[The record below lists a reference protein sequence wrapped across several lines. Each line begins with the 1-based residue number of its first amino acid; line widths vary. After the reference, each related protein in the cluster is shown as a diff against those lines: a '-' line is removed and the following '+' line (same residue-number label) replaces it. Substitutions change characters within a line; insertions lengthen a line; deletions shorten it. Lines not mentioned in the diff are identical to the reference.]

1 MNLTLPLPVRGFMDR
16 FTKAGYEIYVVGG
29 SVRDLILGTPTKDW
43 DFTTNATPE
52 LILQLYP
59 KGFYNNQFG
68 TVGVP
73 HQQLDGSEVVFEV
86 TTYRTESGYDNKRHP
101 SQVEWSSKLEDDLS
115 RRDFTINAIAYD
127 GKTLVDPYG
136 GQQDIKDKLIRAVGD
151 APTRFQEDA
160 LRLMRAVRLSA
171 QLAFDIEPLTKQAI
185 AEHADLI
192 TRISAE
198 RVRDELLRLLGT
210 AFPAQGIYMLRDT
223 GLLTHVLPEVSDC
236 FGVEQVSPGRHHI
249 YDVGTHLVEA
259 LRHCPSPNSI
269 TRLAT
274 LIHDIGKKETFR
286 KNSKTGLIT
295 FYNHEVVGARQAQ
308 EIAKRL
314 KLSNKDRD
322 KLVLLVRHHQF
333 TVTEEQTDRAIKRF
347 IREVG
352 LENVQDMLDLRVG
365 DRLGSGSTETSWRTE
380 LFKKRIEEV
389 QQEPFSVKDLKVD
402 GNDVMKVLKIPPSR
416 RIGEVLEA
424 LFARVENEELS
435 NEREMLLAALK
446 DFNERPE

>member
-29 SVRDLILGTPTKDW
+29 SVRDLILSTPTKDW

-101 SQVEWSSKLEDDLS
+101 SQVQWSTKLEDDLS
-115 RRDFTINAIAYD
+115 RRDFTMNAIAYD
-127 GKTLVDPYG
+127 GTALVDPYG
-136 GQQDIKDKLIRAVGD
+136 GQQDIKNKLIRAVGD

-171 QLAFDIEPLTKQAI
+171 QLAFDIEPTTKQAI
-185 AEHADLI
+185 SENADLI

-210 AFPAQGIYMLRDT
+210 QFPAQGIYMLRDT
-223 GLLTHVLPEVSDC
+223 GLLAHVLPEVNAC

-259 LRHCPSPNSI
+259 LRHCPSPNPI

-274 LIHDIGKKETFR
+274 LIHDVGKKGTFR
-286 KNSKTGLIT
+286 KNNQTELIT
-295 FYNHEVVGARQAQ
+295 FYNHEVVGATQAE

-322 KLVLLVRHHQF
+322 KLVTLVRHHQF

-347 IREVG
+347 IRDVG

-389 QQEPFSVKDLKVD
+389 QKEPFSIKDLKVD
-402 GNDVMKVLKIPPSR
+402 GTDVMKILKIPPSR
-416 RIGEVLEA
+416 RIGEVLEH
-424 LFARVENEELS
+424 LFARVENEELK
-435 NEREMLLAALK
+435 NEREPLLKALK
-446 DFNERPE
+446 TISENPE

>member
-29 SVRDLILGTPTKDW
+29 SVRDLILSTPTKDW

-101 SQVEWSSKLEDDLS
+101 SQVQWSTKLEDDLS
-115 RRDFTINAIAYD
+115 RRDFTMNAIAYD
-127 GKTLVDPYG
+127 GTALVDPYG
-136 GQQDIKDKLIRAVGD
+136 GQQDIKNKLIRAVGD

-171 QLAFDIEPLTKQAI
+171 QLAFDIEPTTKQAI
-185 AEHADLI
+185 SENADLI

-210 AFPAQGIYMLRDT
+210 QFPAQGIYMLRDT
-223 GLLTHVLPEVSDC
+223 GLLAHVLPEVNAC

-259 LRHCPSPNSI
+259 LRHCPSPNPI

-274 LIHDIGKKETFR
+274 LIHDVGKKGTFR
-286 KNSKTGLIT
+286 KNNQTGLIT
-295 FYNHEVVGARQAQ
+295 FYNHEVVGATQAE

-322 KLVLLVRHHQF
+322 KLVTLVRHHQF

-347 IREVG
+347 IRDVG

-389 QQEPFSVKDLKVD
+389 QKEPFSIKDLKVD
-402 GNDVMKVLKIPPSR
+402 GTDVMKILKIPPSR
-416 RIGEVLEA
+416 RIGEVLEH
-424 LFARVENEELS
+424 LFARVENEELK
-435 NEREMLLAALK
+435 NEREPLLKALK
-446 DFNERPE
+446 TISENPE

>member
-1 MNLTLPLPVRGFMDR
+1 MNLILPLPVRGFMDR
-16 FTKAGYEIYVVGG
+16 FAKSGYEIYVVGG
-29 SVRDLILGTPTKDW
+29 SVRDLLLKTPTKDW

-52 LILQLYP
+52 QILHMFPTGY
-59 KGFYNNQFG
+59 YNNQFG

-73 HQQLDGSEVVFEV
+73 HQQLGSSEVVFEV

-101 SQVEWSSKLEDDLS
+101 SQVQWSTKLEDDLS

-127 GKTLVDPYG
+127 AKVLVDPYG
-136 GQQDIKDKLIRAVGD
+136 GQQDIQAKVIRAVGD
-151 APTRFQEDA
+151 APARFQEDA

-171 QLAFDIEPLTKQAI
+171 QLAFDIEPATKQAI
-185 AEHADLI
+185 IEKAALI
-192 TRISAE
+192 DHISAE

-210 AFPAQGIYMLRDT
+210 DFPAQGIYMLRDT
-223 GLLTHVLPEVSDC
+223 GLLTHVLPEVADC

-259 LRHCPSPNSI
+259 LRHCPSPNPI

-295 FYNHEVVGARQAQ
+295 FYNHEVVGAKQA
-308 EIAKRL
+308 EDIAKRL
-314 KLSNKDRD
+314 RLSNKDRD
-322 KLVLLVRHHQF
+322 TLVTLVRHHQF

-347 IREVG
+347 IRDVG
-352 LENVQDMLDLRVG
+352 LERVQDMLDLRVG

-389 QQEPFSVKDLKVD
+389 QREPFSIKDLAVD

-416 RIGEVLEA
+416 RIGEVLEQ
-424 LFARVENEELS
+424 LFERVENEELK
-435 NEREMLLAALK
+435 NKREDLLDALK
-446 DFNERPE
+446 KIAADH